1 MGRLHRGRRFG
12 DLGLAFALREPTMT
26 RDARSDDIALQLSP
40 ASGRSRMW
48 LFALTVGVPVL
59 ATMFGVA
66 MGHVPAGEWLWG
78 IGNRGGDALI
88 AMLVVAVVTGAIAAF
103 LAFMLKRHRLQIDDA
118 GLEVVTTFYR
128 QRFAF
133 ADLRLDAARVIRL
146 DEHPDLKPL
155 LKSNGYALPGFR
167 SGWFRLRN
175 WHKAFVAASD
185 GERLLW
191 LPTTRGFDLLLQPRD
206 PHRLL
211 ERLRELAS
219 PTR

>member
-1 MGRLHRGRRFG
+1 M
-12 DLGLAFALREPTMT
+12 A
-26 RDARSDDIALQLSP
+26 RDIRTDDIALQLVP
-40 ASGRSRMW
+40 ASGRSRTW

-59 ATMFGVA
+59 ATLFGVA
-66 MGHVPAGEWLWG
+66 MGRVPTGEWLWG
-78 IGNRGGDALI
+78 IGNRGGDTLI
-88 AMLVVAVVTGAIAAF
+88 AMLVVAVVTGAIAVF
-103 LAFMLKRHRLQIDDA
+103 LAFMLKRHRLQLDDA
-118 GLEVVTTFYR
+118 GLEVVTTFYK

-133 ADLRLDAARVIRL
+133 AELGLDAARVVRL
-146 DEHPDLKPL
+146 DEHPELRPL

-206 PHRLL
+206 PQRLL
-211 ERLRELAS
+211 QRLRELAS
-219 PTR
+219 PAR

>member
-1 MGRLHRGRRFG
+1 MRI
-12 DLGLAFALREPTMT
+12 DSN
-26 RDARSDDIALQLSP
+26 DVALQLVP
-40 ASGRSRMW
+40 AGNRSRAW

-88 AMLVVAVVTGAIAAF
+88 AMLVVAVATGAIAMF
-103 LAFMLKRHRLQIDDA
+103 LAFMLKRHRLQLDGS
-118 GLEVVTTFYR
+118 GLEIVTTFYR
-128 QRFAF
+128 QRIAF
-133 ADLRLDAARVIRL
+133 PEMKLDAARVIRL

-191 LPTTRGFDLLLQPRD
+191 LPTTRGFDLLLQPKD
-206 PHRLL
+206 PQRLL
-211 ERLRELAS
+211 ARLRELAA
-219 PTR
+219 PAR

>member
-1 MGRLHRGRRFG
+1 MRKDSGN
-12 DLGLAFALREPTMT
+12 D
-26 RDARSDDIALQLSP
+26 SALQLVP
-40 ASGRSRMW
+40 ASSRSRAY
-48 LFALTVGVPVL
+48 LFAITIGAPVL
-59 ATMFGVA
+59 VTMVGVA
-66 MGHVPAGEWLWG
+66 MGHALTGESWWG
-78 IGNRGGDALI
+78 IGNRGADALI
-88 AMLVVAVVTGAIAAF
+88 ATLVVALVTGAIALF
-103 LAFMLKRHRLQIDDA
+103 LDRMLKRHRLLLDA
-118 GLEVVTTFYR
+118 GGIEVATTFYK
-128 QRFAF
+128 QRIAF
-133 ADLRLDAARVIRL
+133 PDMKLDAARVVRL
-146 DEHPDLKPL
+146 DEHPELRPL

-206 PHRLL
+206 PQRLL

>member
-1 MGRLHRGRRFG
+1 MRKDSGN
-12 DLGLAFALREPTMT
+12 DP
-26 RDARSDDIALQLSP
+26 ALQLVP
-40 ASGRSRMW
+40 ASGRSRAF

-59 ATMFGVA
+59 VTMVGMA
-66 MGHVPAGEWLWG
+66 MGRAPTGESWWG

-88 AMLVVAVVTGAIAAF
+88 AMLVVALVTGAIALF
-103 LAFMLKRHRLQIDDA
+103 LDRMLKRHRLLLDA
-118 GLEVVTTFYR
+118 DGLEVATTFYK
-128 QRFAF
+128 QRIAF
-133 ADLRLDAARVIRL
+133 AEMKLETARVIRL
-146 DEHPDLKPL
+146 DEHPELKPL

-206 PHRLL
+206 PQRLL
-211 ERLRELAS
+211 QRLRELAS
-219 PTR
+219 PAR

>member
-1 MGRLHRGRRFG
+1 MRI
-12 DLGLAFALREPTMT
+12 DSN
-26 RDARSDDIALQLSP
+26 DVALQLVP
-40 ASGRSRMW
+40 AGNRSRAW
-48 LFALTVGVPVL
+48 LFALTVGVPVP

-66 MGHVPAGEWLWG
+66 MGHVPIGESLWG
-78 IGNRGGDALI
+78 TGDRGADALI
-88 AMLVVAVVTGAIAAF
+88 AMLVVAVATGAIAMF

-118 GLEVVTTFYR
+118 GIEVVTTFYR
-128 QRFAF
+128 QRIAF
-133 ADLRLDAARVIRL
+133 PEMKLDAARVIRL

-191 LPTTRGFDLLLQPRD
+191 LPTTRGFDLLLQPKD
-206 PHRLL
+206 PQRLL
-211 ERLRELAS
+211 ARLRELAA
-219 PTR
+219 PAR

>member
-1 MGRLHRGRRFG
+1 MRAESKATLRG
-12 DLGLAFALREPTMT
+12 
-26 RDARSDDIALQLSP
+26 DAGNDPALQLVP

-48 LFALTVGVPVL
+48 LFALTVGVPML
-59 ATMFGVA
+59 ATLLGVA
-66 MGHVPAGEWLWG
+66 LGRIPTGESLWG

-88 AMLVVAVVTGAIAAF
+88 AMLVVAVVTGAIAGF
-103 LAFMLKRHRLQIDDA
+103 LALMLKRHRLQLDAA

-128 QRFAF
+128 QWFARS
-133 ADLRLDAARVIRL
+133 DLRLDAARIVRL
-146 DEHPDLKPL
+146 DEHPELRPL

-175 WHKAFVAASD
+175 WQKAFVAISD

-191 LPTTRGFDLLLQPRD
+191 IPTTRGFDLLLQPRD
-206 PHRLL
+206 PQGLL
-211 ERLRELAS
+211 ERLREPAS